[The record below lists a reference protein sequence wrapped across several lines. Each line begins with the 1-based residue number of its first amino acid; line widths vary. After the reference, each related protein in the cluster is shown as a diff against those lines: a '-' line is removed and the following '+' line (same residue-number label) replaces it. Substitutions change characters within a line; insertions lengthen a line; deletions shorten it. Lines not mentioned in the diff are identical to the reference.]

1 MKNDKYLPPE
11 PAAPPA
17 FGFSSAPP
25 EGAQNYP
32 PPSYSQH
39 AYPPQGPSTSGF
51 SSQAYPPQGPPA
63 HGYPPQAP
71 LAHGYPPQGHPEHGY
86 PPQGPLAHGY
96 PPRGP
101 PAYGYPPQGHSQ
113 SGYPPQQDFPQQVY
127 SPQGYPPQ
135 GYTPQAY
142 PPQSFAPPGQVYA
155 QPAQHYVPPPPP
167 PPPPTILLVRPSGWY
182 QRTRLNRPQMNVL
195 SAATFI
201 FATGGM
207 NIAWSIGFR
216 HRIYDRASDHVRVAW
231 FIGAIIGAAVAA
243 FLPKVI
249 PRRLITIFCSTLVLI
264 GGIVTWSSFYSVDAV
279 LANLYLNGIAN
290 GLAFAPTVALAGE
303 LAVFYMRGKIT
314 ASTEQLSFNLGIFL
328 QIIVDSTYIP
338 DDYDFAPEYVNGI
351 ITTVFGFVGLVMAA
365 IMFVE
370 SPVTLVATGREQ
382 AATDALR
389 RLQRPFLTAQEETL
403 AQLEEH
409 KRYVTENTNM
419 SSEESFSQAIPAFL
433 KLTAIRCISAISI
446 SSFFVEI
453 LFLANRHS
461 YYWNDQHALIFGAAR
476 LLGSCIAALIVD
488 SLGRK
493 GPTVVGLAG
502 TAIFA
507 CVAASQSYYSYRDAI
522 FWLYFFQLFA
532 GLAFTMTS
540 AYLSEAYPLKVKQ
553 HFLSFTFILEMV
565 IFIIMG
571 LNYLID
577 EFQYIVG
584 GICAGA
590 FFISI
595 LCLPETRRTTLRI
608 AQQRFRSFI
617 STCNN
622 S

>member
-1 MKNDKYLPPE
+1 
-11 PAAPPA
+11 
-17 FGFSSAPP
+17 
-25 EGAQNYP
+25 
-32 PPSYSQH
+32 
-39 AYPPQGPSTSGF
+39 
-51 SSQAYPPQGPPA
+51 
-63 HGYPPQAP
+63 
-71 LAHGYPPQGHPEHGY
+71 
-86 PPQGPLAHGY
+86 
-96 PPRGP
+96 
-101 PAYGYPPQGHSQ
+101 
-113 SGYPPQQDFPQQVY
+113 
-127 SPQGYPPQ
+127 
-135 GYTPQAY
+135 
-142 PPQSFAPPGQVYA
+142 
-155 QPAQHYVPPPPP
+155 
-167 PPPPTILLVRPSGWY
+167 
-182 QRTRLNRPQMNVL
+182 
-195 SAATFI
+195 ATFI
-201 FATGGM
+201 FVTGGM

-216 HRIYDRASDHVRVAW
+216 HTIYDGASDHVRVAW

-243 FLPKVI
+243 FVPKVI
-249 PRRLITIFCSTLVLI
+249 PRRLITIFCSMLVLI
-264 GGIVTWSSFYSVDAV
+264 GGIVTWSSFYSVDTI

-328 QIIVDSTYIP
+328 QIIVASTYIP
-338 DDYDFAPEYVNGI
+338 DHFAPEYVNGI
-351 ITTVFGFVGLVMAA
+351 ITTVFGFMGLVMAA

-446 SSFFVEI
+446 SSFIFDI
-453 LFLANRHS
+453 LFLANRNS
-461 YYWNDQHALIFGAAR
+461 SYWNDQQALIFGAAR

-507 CVAASQSYYSYRDAI
+507 FVAASQYYYRDAI

-540 AYLSEAYPLKVKQ
+540 AYLSEAHPLKVKQ

-565 IFIIMG
+565 IFIIIG
-571 LNYLID
+571 LTDLID
-577 EFQYIVG
+577 VFLYVVG

-622 S
+622 